1 MRQTFQK
8 RRPRRGDGDGRTRR
22 TVGVGITR
30 HSACQS
36 TPELELPFGR
46 MLRTLARPPPLI
58 ERTDGRQRT
67 SKSGTLRRF
76 FVSLVDGCLDCM
88 INLPT
93 VYTANRIVG
102 RIRLSLTD
110 PYIKHNGTLRFLKN
124 VGSSSNEISK
134 QASFHHPTVGASPR
148 KRRMDAFLMAFERR
162 GEPELI

>member
-22 TVGVGITR
+22 TVAVGVGITR

-46 MLRTLARPPPLI
+46 MWRTLARPPPLI

-67 SKSGTLRRF
+67 SKSGILRRF

-134 QASFHHPTVGASPR
+134 HHSIIRQSV
-148 KRRMDAFLMAFERR
+148 
-162 GEPELI
+162 

>member
-1 MRQTFQK
+1 MSTKPHLKMNGLGAGGGPRNAPNISETSPAQ
-8 RRPRRGDGDGRTRR
+8 RRWRWTDA

-110 PYIKHNGTLRFLKN
+110 PYFMHNGPLRFLKT

-134 QASFHHPTVGASPR
+134 HHSIIRQSV
-148 KRRMDAFLMAFERR
+148 
-162 GEPELI
+162 